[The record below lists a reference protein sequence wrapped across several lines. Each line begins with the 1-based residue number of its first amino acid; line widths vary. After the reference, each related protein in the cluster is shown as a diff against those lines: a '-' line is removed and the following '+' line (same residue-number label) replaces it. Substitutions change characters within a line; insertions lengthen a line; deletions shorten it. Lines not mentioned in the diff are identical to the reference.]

1 MQEVEIVLASASPR
15 RQELIALT
23 GWEVRI
29 AAEEVDERRRQDE
42 GPRDMTRRLAFAK
55 AKAAGGKSGLIL
67 GADTV
72 VVDGE
77 QLLGKPMDL
86 GDARQMLEALS
97 GRSHQVVT
105 SIALLDLN
113 SGTHVV
119 DTCESRVPM
128 RRFNNADLDSYLASG
143 NPLDKAGSYAIQD
156 KEFMPVDAAR
166 MKDCFANVMGL
177 PLCHVVRNLPQ
188 APPVDVPAACQAH
201 TGYECPIYSEVLEG
215 NL

>member
-1 MQEVEIVLASASPR
+1 MEIVLASASPR

-23 GWEVRI
+23 GWEVRV
-29 AAEEVDERRRQDE
+29 AAEEVDERRQQDE
-42 GPRDMTRRLAFAK
+42 GPRAMTRRLALAK
-55 AKAAGGKSGLIL
+55 AKAADGISGLIL

-72 VVDGE
+72 VVDGD
-77 QLLGKPMDL
+77 QLLGKPKDL
-86 GDARQMLEALS
+86 DDARQMLEALS
-97 GRSHQVVT
+97 GRGHRVVS
-105 SIALLDLN
+105 SIALLDLD
-113 SGTHVV
+113 SDTQVV

-128 RRFNNADLDSYLASG
+128 RRFSDADLDSYLASG

-156 KEFMPVDAAR
+156 GDFMPVDVGR
-166 MKDCFANVMGL
+166 MEDCFANVMGL

-201 TGYECPIYSEVLEG
+201 TGYQCPIYSEVLKG